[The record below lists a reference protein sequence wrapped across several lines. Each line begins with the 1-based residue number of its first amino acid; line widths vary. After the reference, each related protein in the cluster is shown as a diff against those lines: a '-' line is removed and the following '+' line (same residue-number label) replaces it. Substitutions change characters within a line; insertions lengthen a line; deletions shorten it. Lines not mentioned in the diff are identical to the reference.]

1 MSLPTAARS
10 PSPALSRLKLL
21 VLTALAG
28 VVLVTSVGCSKDEES
43 ITPWKRRRHKKSVT
57 TSEVNS
63 QNFLFNADDFDL
75 ATVVALVKEDKV
87 KDAEG
92 LEKVINKE
100 DSAISNVDIDKD
112 DIIDYVMVKEGR
124 EGEKILLDFKAVPSS
139 TNKEDDAET
148 IGNMTFTKNTETNEV
163 EVSGGYPQYARGYRD
178 HHYHY
183 RGPSLGTMIFMS
195 WLLTPSRPYYY
206 RGYYA
211 PYYARR
217 PLYSRSALT
226 SARTSYRSTRSVSP
240 VSRTSRPSNYNIKS
254 ASKGN
259 SKFASGKSSVAKA
272 KSNSLSSRKGSM
284 KSFGSR
290 SSTKTK
296 RSASGFGAKK
306 SGSFNSKAKSKGF
319 GSKSGS
325 RSGFGSRSS
334 GSRSVGS
341 RSSGSRSSFGSSSG
355 SRSSGSRSRSSGA
368 RRRR

>member
-1 MSLPTAARS
+1 MSLPTASRS
-10 PSPALSRLKLL
+10 PSPAFSRFKLL

-28 VVLVTSVGCSKDEES
+28 VVLATSVGCGSKEEES
-43 ITPWKRRRHKKSVT
+43 ITPWKRRKHKKSVT
-57 TSEVNS
+57 TSEVNT
-63 QNFLFNADDFDL
+63 QNFLFNAEDFDL

-87 KDAEG
+87 KDAEE

-148 IGNMTFTKNTETNEV
+148 IANMTFTKNTETNEV
-163 EVSGGYPQYARGYRD
+163 EVSGGYPEYAEGHRH

-183 RGPSLGTMIFMS
+183 RGPSLGTMLFMT

-240 VSRTSRPSNYNIKS
+240 VSRTTRPANYNIKS
-254 ASKGN
+254 ASKAN
-259 SKFASGKSSVAKA
+259 SKFAAGKSSVAKA
-272 KSNSLSSRKGSM
+272 KSSSLSSRKGSM

-296 RSASGFGAKK
+296 RSASGFGASK
-306 SGSFNSKAKSKGF
+306 SGSFKSKAKS
-319 GSKSGS
+319 
-325 RSGFGSRSS
+325 SGFGSSSGSKSS
-334 GSRSVGS
+334 GSRSSFGS

-355 SRSSGSRSRSSGA
+355 SRSAGSRSRSSGA